1 MCDLEV
7 LEDFSIPNVLRVQHE
22 VTHRQGHVLIRHNR
36 TEMSVEQLQNSRLS
50 QALRLD
56 DVLKRV
62 QPQSHDP
69 AVCVYLCS
77 TNVSYVLRNEGYIK
91 ILLLEHHVLDDDEG
105 QSGSRPPSI

>member
-1 MCDLEV
+1 MTLSGRRARLFRDLNCARDAA
-7 LEDFSIPNVLRVQHE
+7 L
-22 VTHRQGHVLIRHNR
+22 
-36 TEMSVEQLQNSRLS
+36 